1 MRPVIVLIATTPR
14 YEYLTSISIPSV
26 VSQSQ
31 LPAAVIVVADRRAL
45 SLDEQQSLQ
54 LMLGNIPL
62 ITLQNRFLHGAAG
75 SWNTGIDHISQH
87 FNQSYIAILDDDDRW
102 QPDHL
107 SLCLA
112 NSQHGTADIV
122 LSGINVIKDGS
133 ILVQN
138 IPVNICAE
146 DFLVGNPGWQGSNTF
161 IAAEVAKAVGGFTN
175 GLISSNDRDFAIR
188 LLAEKRFSVSYT
200 GKATVNWACGLSA
213 SALSAPGSVQ
223 KRRGCAQFLQLHGHR
238 MSLQQRQQYFQRMEK
253 LFHLT
258 EHDILTELQRLS

>member
-1 MRPVIVLIATTPR
+1 MRPVIVLMATTPR
-14 YEYLTSISIPSV
+14 YEYLTFISIPSV

-45 SLDEQQSLQ
+45 SIDEQQSLQ

-62 ITLQNRFLHGAAG
+62 ITLQNRLLPGAAG
-75 SWNTGIDHISQH
+75 SWNTGIDYIAQH
-87 FNQSYIAILDDDDRW
+87 FNQSYIAIIDDDDSW
-102 QPDHL
+102 QAEHL
-107 SLCLA
+107 ASCLQS
-112 NSQHGTADIV
+112 SQNGNADIV
-122 LSGINVIKDGS
+122 LSGINVVKDGITVS
-133 ILVQN
+133 TNV
-138 IPVNICAE
+138 PVNICAE

-223 KRRGCAQFLQLHGHR
+223 KRKGCAQFLQLHGHR
-238 MSLQQRQQYFQRMEK
+238 MSLQQRQQYFQRIEK
-253 LFHLT
+253 LFRLS